1 MPSGGTT
8 DCACVNAACNGEA
21 VGRLW
26 VVRFRC
32 STEPEGCFA
41 ARFVWIL
48 LLRGRVVALGRG
60 RVRVIPGLQL
70 KLPMIGLV
78 IGPIIGADGSE
89 LGQPPEKDRPREPVV
104 RGSEVGHV
112 GIVTSGS
119 SGGMRGNLVISK
131 GVFV

>member
-1 MPSGGTT
+1 MPKGGTT

-48 LLRGRVVALGRG
+48 LSRGRVVALGRG

-78 IGPIIGADGSE
+78 IGPIIGGDGSE

-119 SGGMRGNLVISK
+119 SGGMRANLVISK

>member
-78 IGPIIGADGSE
+78 IGPIIGGDGSE
-89 LGQPPEKDRPREPVV
+89 LV
-104 RGSEVGHV
+104 
-112 GIVTSGS
+112 S
-119 SGGMRGNLVISK
+119 SRKKIGRGNRLFGAQKLAMWELSRMARVAE
-131 GVFV
+131 